1 MHCEGYDGTIDQGS
15 NRKHH
20 LTPVALLVALGLA
33 IQAQQFL
40 GPFDQVLPGVIL
52 YAVAIALFLW
62 GSGRQTD
69 GEPNLSVPEAA
80 TQGESSPDRTVLGA
94 VRAGLGL
101 LSLALALLA
110 YRGFA
115 DNHFSTP
122 GLLTWFGALV
132 SYSLAVVGFGPVFR
146 SLDGVRRRSREMLQT
161 LRRDDLR
168 IRLTG
173 TTLLLTGITL
183 VGVFFRVYRLSA
195 VPPEMTAD
203 HAEKL
208 IDIYEVLNGARRIFF
223 PRNTG
228 REAMQF
234 YLTAAL
240 IRFTPL
246 TIGHLALKVGTALV
260 SIVAVPL
267 TYTMGRSLYG
277 RRVGLLAAAFVA
289 LSRWHVAISRVG
301 LRFPFTPTF
310 VALTLVFLFRAFRHN
325 RRTDWLAC
333 GIALG
338 AGLHSYTSVRFLPL
352 LLLVLTLMKG
362 VFDGLQWLRRRRID
376 AIAAPQRTGEHTALS
391 PAFLGHALL
400 GAGASLLVFLPLL
413 RYWHDEPG
421 MFWFR
426 TMTRIS
432 NAERPLPGAPWRVL
446 LGNLKDALLML
457 NYRGGPVWVNT
468 VPGDPVLD
476 PVTGGLFVLGIAF
489 VLWRLLFR
497 GDRRGAYLLLALLV
511 LLLPSALSLAFPEE
525 NPSVV
530 RAGGAIPVVALLAA
544 LPVLVVLRALDDVLG
559 PPGRWRTL
567 ILLAALFATTAALT
581 SGWYFGEYAWQYRRA
596 AWNTTELGRV
606 ARAFADSV
614 GDLDHVYHIPHP
626 WWAHTPNI
634 GINAGDVT
642 WNNAVQDLDDLR
654 YQVAD
659 RQPKLYL
666 LHVDDLGA
674 RNALQFYFPMGRLQ
688 RYQSAVPGHDF
699 LIYSVPGWDPDA
711 LRDKLCT
718 E

>member
-1 MHCEGYDGTIDQGS
+1 MSHEGHDEAVGRDS
-15 NRKHH
+15 RRKRD
-20 LTPVALLVALGLA
+20 LGPVALLIALALA
-33 IQAQQFL
+33 LQAQEL
-40 GPFDQVLPGVIL
+40 LSPFDRVVLGVIL
-52 YAVAIALFLW
+52 TAAAIGLFLW
-62 GSGRQTD
+62 GSSHRAA
-69 GEPNLSVPEAA
+69 GEPPPPIPGAPIP
-80 TQGESSPDRTVLGA
+80 GDSSPGHPVPGA
-94 VRAGLGL
+94 VRAGLGV
-101 LSLALALLA
+101 LSLPLSFLA

-115 DNHFSTP
+115 HNRFSTP
-122 GLLTWFGALV
+122 GLLAWFGAIGA
-132 SYSLAVVGFGPVFR
+132 YSLAVVGFAPVSRLFDR
-146 SLDGVRRRSREMLQT
+146 VRHRGRELVETVRKDGLRLRLSR
-161 LRRDDLR
+161 
-168 IRLTG
+168 TG
-173 TTLLLTGITL
+173 LLLGIIT
-183 VGVFFRVYRLSA
+183 VFGIFFRLYRLPG

-208 IDIYEVLNGARRIFF
+208 LDVHDVLNGARRIFF

-260 SIVAVPL
+260 SVVAVPL
-267 TYTMGRSLYG
+267 TYLLGRSLYG
-277 RRVGLLAAAFVA
+277 RQVGLLAAAFIA
-289 LSRWHVAISRVG
+289 LSRWHIAISRVG

-333 GIALG
+333 GLALG
-338 AGLHSYTSVRFLPL
+338 VGLHSYTAVRFVPL
-352 LLLVLTLMKG
+352 LLFVLTVAKG
-362 VFDGLQWLRRRRID
+362 GFDGLQRLRRRRTD
-376 AIAAPQRTGEHTALS
+376 AGLVLHRWVERTALS
-391 PAFLGHALL
+391 PRFWGHALL

-413 RYWHDEPG
+413 RYWHDEPA

-426 TMTRIS
+426 AMTRVS
-432 NAERPLPGAPWRVL
+432 GAERPLPGGPWQL
-446 LGNLKDALLML
+446 LWGNLKDALLMF

-468 VPGDPVLD
+468 VPEDPVLG
-476 PVTGGLFVLGIAF
+476 PVTGGLFVLGVAF

-497 GDRRGAYLLLALLV
+497 GDRRGAYLLLSLFV

-530 RAGGAIPVVALLAA
+530 RAAGAIPVVALLAA
-544 LPVLVVLRALDDVLG
+544 LPVHVLIEALGDAVG
-559 PPGRWRTL
+559 PGSRWRTL
-567 ILLAALFATTAALT
+567 VLLVALFATTAALT
-581 SGWYFGEYAWQYRRA
+581 YGWYFGEYAWQYRRA
-596 AWNTTELGRV
+596 AWNTTELGHV

-614 GDLDHVYHIPHP
+614 GDLDHVYHVPYP

-642 WNNAVQDLDDLR
+642 WNNAVSDLDDLQR
-654 YQVAD
+654 HVTD
-659 RQPKLYL
+659 RELKLYL

-674 RNALQFYFPMGRLQ
+674 RNALQFTFPMGRLQ
-688 RYQSAVPGHDF
+688 RYQSAVPGQDF

-711 LRDKLCT
+711 LRDKLCP

>member
-1 MHCEGYDGTIDQGS
+1 MRHRESQEAVDPDSG
-15 NRKHH
+15 RKRD

-33 IQAQQFL
+33 LQAQQFL
-40 GPFDQVLPGVIL
+40 SPLEQVLPGVFL
-52 YAVAIALFLW
+52 YAVAVGLFLW
-62 GSGRQTD
+62 GSSSRTD
-69 GEPNLSVPEAA
+69 GGPGLSVAEAA
-80 TQGESSPDRTVLGA
+80 AQEEPSEERTVPGA
-94 VRAGLGL
+94 VWLGLGL
-101 LSLALALLA
+101 LTLPLALLA

-115 DNHFSTP
+115 NNRFSTL
-122 GLLTWFGALV
+122 GLVAWCGAMV
-132 SYSLAVVGFGPVFR
+132 TYSFAVIGFAPLSRFTDR
-146 SLDGVRRRSREMLQT
+146 VRRRGQT
-161 LRRDDLR
+161 LLQMVRRDGLR
-168 IRLTG
+168 LHLSR
-173 TTLLLTGITL
+173 TTLLLTFITL
-183 VGVFFRVYRLSA
+183 VGVFFRLYRLPD

-208 IDIYEVLNGARRIFF
+208 IDVYEVLNGARRIFF

-228 REAMQF
+228 REAVQF

-267 TYTMGRSLYG
+267 TYGLGRSLYG

-310 VALTLVFLFRAFRHN
+310 VALTLFFLFRAFRRN
-325 RRTDWLAC
+325 RRTDWLTC
-333 GIALG
+333 GLALG
-338 AGLHSYTSVRFLPL
+338 AGLHSYTAVRFVPL
-352 LLLVLTLMKG
+352 LLLVLAVAKALS
-362 VFDGLQWLRRRRID
+362 DGLQWLRRRGVD
-376 AIAAPQRTGEHTALS
+376 GEPIPRRWSERTALS
-391 PAFLGHALL
+391 PRFWGHALL

-421 MFWFR
+421 RFWFR
-426 TMTRIS
+426 ALTRIS
-432 NAERPLPGAPWRVL
+432 DAETPLPGGPWQIL
-446 LGNLKDALLML
+446 LGNLKDALLMF
-457 NYRGGPVWVNT
+457 NCRGGPVWVNT

-476 PVTGGLFVLGIAF
+476 PVTGGLFVLGVAF
-489 VLWRLLFR
+489 VLWRWLFR
-497 GDRRGAYLLLALLV
+497 RDRRGVYLLLSLLI

-530 RAGGAIPVVALLAA
+530 RAGGAIPIVALLAA
-544 LPVLVVLRALDDVLG
+544 LPVHAVVGALDDALR
-559 PPGRWRTL
+559 PRGRWRTL
-567 ILLAALFATTAALT
+567 VLLGVLFATTAALT
-581 SGWYFGEYAWQYRRA
+581 YGWYFGEYAWQYRRA
-596 AWNTTELGRV
+596 ASNTTELGRV

-614 GDLDHVYHIPHP
+614 GDLDHVYHVPYP

-642 WNNAVQDLDDLR
+642 WNNAVRDLGDLQDH
-654 YQVAD
+654 VAD

-674 RNALQFYFPMGRLQ
+674 RHALQFYFPTGRLQ
-688 RYQSAVPGHDF
+688 RYQSAVPGQEF